1 MSLYLNGNIQTSEN
15 LEKENKES
23 QEEIPG
29 KNEGDK
35 ENKKD
40 TKDSEEMSSDNAFKS
55 KFYKE
60 EVVPLLK
67 TKKERLQNKFKKLYN
82 KFDELGDIKIYDI
95 IKNNS
100 KEDNE
105 NSLTGGVIEIAQEDL
120 KKIKEKKRKY
130 IEKRK
135 YKIYIFAFFFL
146 LFYLIGIF
154 QLLDLFDSTKK
165 VTGII
170 FKSFFFNELKENK
183 ELFKDLYINSCF
195 KNIPEFD
202 FAFVTSFLGSFPLN
216 LFGFFWSSL
225 LFTILNSFL
234 YVNFMKLDFEKEK
247 FDFFDFFHV
256 SIYFL
261 LFFIS
266 FGAISLFPHEKISE
280 GIVYYEKQKKLYTEQ
295 KDNKKDKEEKKG
307 NNENNEDQKEKVIHI
322 DIREQEKKVKED
334 KFEPKYEMNYPL
346 FIIIS
351 LGIIFAYIINKTAN
365 YSFYQKAS
373 KFFNKHFE
381 LVFLIIY
388 VGSYVLSLIF
398 YFLFH
403 YQIIVVKE
411 IENYEEEYE
420 EEIKSAYYRI
430 CGFLIY
436 YEKVPI
442 DNRKESEI
450 NEEKQK
456 KEEEINIKNNSI
468 FKRFYCASCKL
479 GCRKFYNYSDE
490 RNFGIISCCT
500 CCLCNNWCCEG
511 CKSCCCDCCSEL
523 ELKESYE
530 EEEIFCYVY
539 QTQRKCSWF
548 CDICFQNNIISLIIH
563 NISIELGIIGF
574 EKKLNENL
582 ESRTI
587 QENVKTIGAY
597 LGNFFIFIFIF
608 IIGYTLCGF
617 SSLENKTFTFYSVF
631 LYIFYA
637 YDITI
642 SGFSLFAKDKL
653 ESITNDWLI
662 LLPLSYTKY
671 INFLVL
677 DKLVSIL
684 DDENIDILSNS
695 LIMTSVFFVYD
706 IIVFL
711 IADFLDCSSDV
722 LIFLQFIIGFIIIF
736 PAIVGEIISKI
747 KTKK

>member
-1 MSLYLNGNIQTSEN
+1 MKETS
-15 LEKENKES
+15 
-23 QEEIPG
+23 
-29 KNEGDK
+29 
-35 ENKKD
+35 
-40 TKDSEEMSSDNAFKS
+40 
-55 KFYKE
+55 
-60 EVVPLLK
+60 VLL
-67 TKKERLQNKFKKLYN
+67 
-82 KFDELGDIKIYDI
+82 
-95 IKNNS
+95 
-100 KEDNE
+100 
-105 NSLTGGVIEIAQEDL
+105 V
-120 KKIKEKKRKY
+120 
-130 IEKRK
+130 
-135 YKIYIFAFFFL
+135 
-146 LFYLIGIF
+146 
-154 QLLDLFDSTKK
+154 
-165 VTGII
+165 
-170 FKSFFFNELKENK
+170 
-183 ELFKDLYINSCF
+183 
-195 KNIPEFD
+195 
-202 FAFVTSFLGSFPLN
+202 
-216 LFGFFWSSL
+216 
-225 LFTILNSFL
+225 
-234 YVNFMKLDFEKEK
+234 
-247 FDFFDFFHV
+247 
-256 SIYFL
+256 
-261 LFFIS
+261 
-266 FGAISLFPHEKISE
+266 
-280 GIVYYEKQKKLYTEQ
+280 
-295 KDNKKDKEEKKG
+295 
-307 NNENNEDQKEKVIHI
+307 
-322 DIREQEKKVKED
+322 
-334 KFEPKYEMNYPL
+334 
-346 FIIIS
+346 
-351 LGIIFAYIINKTAN
+351 
-365 YSFYQKAS
+365 
-373 KFFNKHFE
+373 
-381 LVFLIIY
+381 
-388 VGSYVLSLIF
+388 
-398 YFLFH
+398 
-403 YQIIVVKE
+403 
-411 IENYEEEYE
+411 
-420 EEIKSAYYRI
+420 
-430 CGFLIY
+430 
-436 YEKVPI
+436 
-442 DNRKESEI
+442 
-450 NEEKQK
+450 
-456 KEEEINIKNNSI
+456 
-468 FKRFYCASCKL
+468 
-479 GCRKFYNYSDE
+479 
-490 RNFGIISCCT
+490 ISCCT

-548 CDICFQNNIISLIIH
+548 CDIFFQNNIISLIIH
-563 NISIELGIIGF
+563 NISIELGIVGF